1 MGGLLPNTNITT
13 SNEPTPPPSTVF
25 IWNGTGAWPTALANW
40 NSAVDPGAT
49 LDVVGGRLNTGGLI
63 DNGILKVDGDPPAL
77 VITGLA
83 TIGSGGTLTG
93 INSGIIRATGS
104 GVENDVNSGS
114 TIAFNSSYVGDKD
127 GLIIALGRRH
137 RLIRP
142 PSTWSAPAS
151 ARGFSRRGQDMARNV
166 GEAAPDSARN
176 NAG

>member
-49 LDVVGGRLNTGGLI
+49 HGLGGSTPAASSTTVYE
-63 DNGILKVDGDPPAL
+63 VDGDPPAL